1 MVGDSRT
8 VRMRQ
13 ALAAQNC
20 GANMKGVS
28 FVGASGQ
35 GVKWLKD
42 TGYRLLINQ
51 IKKFHVSSS
60 KPVAVVFN
68 LGVNDLYRI
77 SDYIAFMNE
86 IAPELERMNC
96 KLYYMSVNP
105 INSVMIEKTGRL
117 SLRKEED
124 VRTFNDRIKTSL
136 DDYTYIDSYSWL
148 MQNGFG
154 TSNGVNGKDSS
165 EDDGLHYT
173 VKTYKRIYDYCLR
186 YVNAH

>member
-1 MVGDSRT
+1 MV
-8 VRMRQ
+8 
-13 ALAAQNC
+13 AAY
-20 GANMKGVS
+20 A
-28 FVGASGQ
+28 
-35 GVKWLKD
+35 
-42 TGYRLLINQ
+42 
-51 IKKFHVSSS
+51 
-60 KPVAVVFN
+60 VFN
-68 LGVNDLYRI
+68 
-77 SDYIAFMNE
+77 E
-86 IAPELERMNC
+86 ILNKFRGHFHFVIKIENFLHFRRAQGLAEILLRNVK
-96 KLYYMSVNP
+96 KLHDRFIRCVSETAVNP

-186 YVNAH
+186 YINAH